1 MTARLILLLPMMFLL
16 AEPCSTQTS
25 GAPQQPAA
33 GSATQVE
40 AAAGVAAPWDAQKLL
55 ADVNSGNQEM
65 TPLLDQMNPQE
76 WMDEKGAPSAYLS
89 QWNTAKQQL
98 ADSATTIQRLATQS
112 DNIYLC
118 LDAYFRMEALETTER
133 SLLEGTRAY
142 GTRRVA
148 DKLQE
153 LIARNYTAREQFRQ
167 YLLELTASKEQMFQI
182 ADREAQR
189 CRGMISKEAPA
200 TSKKKTASK

>member
-1 MTARLILLLPMMFLL
+1 MTARLIQFLPIVFLL
-16 AEPCSTQTS
+16 AEPCLAQTS
-25 GAPQQPAA
+25 GTSQPPPA
-33 GSATQVE
+33 SPSTQVE
-40 AAAGVAAPWDAQKLL
+40 AAGGVAEPWAAQKLL

-65 TPLLDQMNPQE
+65 TPLLGQMNPQE
-76 WMDEKGAPSAYLS
+76 WMDQKGAPSTYLS

-98 ADSATTIQRLATQS
+98 ADSATTIQRLAAQS

-133 SLLEGTRAY
+133 SLLEGERAY
-142 GTRRVA
+142 GTRRIA

-167 YLLELTASKEQMFQI
+167 YLLELTANKEQMFQI

-189 CRGMISKEAPA
+189 CRGIISKEAPA
-200 TSKKKTASK
+200 TSKKKAASK

>member
-1 MTARLILLLPMMFLL
+1 MTVRLIQLLPVVFLL
-16 AEPCSTQTS
+16 ASLCSAQTGGTS
-25 GAPQQPAA
+25 QPPPT
-33 GSATQVE
+33 SPSTQVE
-40 AAAGVAAPWDAQKLL
+40 AAGGVAAPWDAQKLL

-65 TPLLDQMNPQE
+65 TPLLGEMNPQE
-76 WMDEKGAPSAYLS
+76 WMDQKGAPSTYLS

-98 ADSATTIQRLATQS
+98 ADSATTIQRLAAQS

>member
-1 MTARLILLLPMMFLL
+1 MIARLIALLPMVFLL
-16 AEPCSTQTS
+16 ANLCSAQTS
-25 GAPQQPAA
+25 GTSQPPPA
-33 GSATQVE
+33 SPPTQVE
-40 AAAGVAAPWDAQKLL
+40 AAGGVAAPWDAQKLL
-55 ADVNSGNQEM
+55 ADVNSGNQQM
-65 TPLLDQMNPQE
+65 TPLLGQMNPQE
-76 WMDEKGAPSAYLS
+76 WMDQKGAPSTYLS

-98 ADSATTIQRLATQS
+98 ADSATTIQSLAAPS

-133 SLLEGTRAY
+133 SLLEGERAY
-142 GTRRVA
+142 GTRQIA

-167 YLLELTASKEQMFQI
+167 YLLELTANKEQMFQI

-189 CRGMISKEAPA
+189 CRGIISKEAPA

>member
-1 MTARLILLLPMMFLL
+1 MTARPSRLLPIALFV
-16 AEPCSTQTS
+16 AQFCFAQTPA
-25 GAPQQPAA
+25 APQAQSPAA
-33 GSATQVE
+33 QTQAE
-40 AAAGVAAPWDAQKLL
+40 AAGGVAAPWDAQKLL
-55 ADVNSGNQEM
+55 ADLNAHNQEM
-65 TPLLDQMNPQE
+65 APLLNEINPQA
-76 WMDEKGAPSAYLS
+76 WMDQSGAPSAYLS

-98 ADSATTIQRLATQS
+98 ADSAASIQRLNAQS

-118 LDAYFRMEALETTER
+118 LDTYFRMEALETTER
-133 SLLEGTRAY
+133 SLLEGTRTY
-142 GTRRVA
+142 GARPVA

-167 YLLELTASKEQMFQI
+167 YLLELTANREQMFQI

-200 TSKKKTASK
+200 TAKKKATSK

>member
-1 MTARLILLLPMMFLL
+1 MTARLIALLPTVFLL
-16 AEPCSTQTS
+16 ANLCSAQTS
-25 GAPQQPAA
+25 GTSQPPAA
-33 GSATQVE
+33 SPSTQVE
-40 AAAGVAAPWDAQKLL
+40 AAGGVAAPWDAQKLL

-65 TPLLDQMNPQE
+65 TPLLGQMNPQE
-76 WMDEKGAPSAYLS
+76 WMDQKGAPSTYLS

-98 ADSATTIQRLATQS
+98 ADSATTIQRLAAQS

-133 SLLEGTRAY
+133 SLLEGERAY
-142 GTRRVA
+142 GTRRIA

-167 YLLELTASKEQMFQI
+167 YLLELTANKEQMFQI

-200 TSKKKTASK
+200 TNKKKAASK

>member
-1 MTARLILLLPMMFLL
+1 MVIFLAGL
-16 AEPCSTQTS
+16 CSAQSSGTS
-25 GAPQQPAA
+25 QPPAA
-33 GSATQVE
+33 NSPTQVE
-40 AAAGVAAPWDAQKLL
+40 AAGGVAAPWDAQKLL
-55 ADVNSGNQEM
+55 ATLNSGNQEM
-65 TPLLDQMNPQE
+65 TPLLGQMNPQE
-76 WMDEKGAPSAYLS
+76 WMEQKGAPSTYLS

-98 ADSATTIQRLATQS
+98 QDSAITVQRLATQS
-112 DNIYLC
+112 DNTYLC

-133 SLLEGTRAY
+133 SLLEGARTYATRQI
-142 GTRRVA
+142 A

-167 YLLELTASKEQMFQI
+167 YLLELTADKEQMFQI

-200 TSKKKTASK
+200 ASKKKTASK

>member
-1 MTARLILLLPMMFLL
+1 MTARFIQLPPMIFLVAGL
-16 AEPCSTQTS
+16 CPAQSS
-25 GAPQQPAA
+25 APSQPPAA
-33 GSATQVE
+33 GSSTQVE
-40 AAAGVAAPWDAQKLL
+40 AAGGVAAPWDAQKLL

-65 TPLLDQMNPQE
+65 MPVLGEMNPQA
-76 WMDEKGAPSAYLS
+76 WMDQKGAPSTYLS

-98 ADSATTIQRLATQS
+98 ADSAATIQRLATQS

-133 SLLEGTRAY
+133 SLLEGERAY
-142 GTRRVA
+142 GTRRTA
-148 DKLQE
+148 DKLEQ

-167 YLLELTASKEQMFQI
+167 YLLELTANKEQMFQI

-200 TSKKKTASK
+200 PTKKKTESK